1 MKAMDYESWYE
12 SISRPFRNES
22 AAHAV
27 EVLDKALVYVV
38 AAAYIITL
46 LWLVISGDEHLWRM
60 GVVPLFTFALVSF
73 IRQKI
78 DAPRP
83 YELYPIDPI
92 IFKDTRGESFPSR
105 HVASAVII
113 ACAFAWLNPVLGV
126 FGFAASIVI
135 AATRLIGGTHFP
147 RDIAAAFAISLACG
161 LVGFVLIP

>member
-1 MKAMDYESWYE
+1 MDYESWYE
-12 SISRPFRNES
+12 SISRPFRSEN
-22 AAHAV
+22 AARMVEAV
-27 EVLDKALVYVV
+27 DKALVYVV
-38 AAAYIITL
+38 AAAYIIVL
-46 LWLVISGDEHLWRM
+46 IWLAITGDGRLWRV
-60 GVVPLFTFALVSF
+60 GVVPLFAFALVSF
-73 IRQKI
+73 IRQKV

-126 FGFAASIVI
+126 LGFVASIVI

-147 RDIAAAFAISLACG
+147 RDVAAAFAISLACA